1 MQQEGMNF
9 IGANRDEATRIQQRM
24 RALGQPQTATVPD
37 VVQTTP
43 IGQAAPPAAGAT
55 TQQQQ
60 AAPGARPQTD
70 AQGRVL
76 RHSRSQGDV
85 YVNPNNPSD
94 WVKAQ

>member
-9 IGANRDEATRIQQRM
+9 IGANRDEATRIRQRM
-24 RALGQPQTATVPD
+24 AALGQAPAPAVPEE
-37 VVQTTP
+37 VQQTP
-43 IGQAAPPAAGAT
+43 IPGVTPPAAGAT

-76 RHSRSQGDV
+76 RQSRSQGPV
-85 YVNPNNPSD
+85 YVNPNDPSD